1 MKSELYSHKI
11 AAVYPDAATAEAATF
26 RLHAAKLGNSRIV
39 RLEPNSGDADLGVE
53 PEIDETRNTLT
64 KDAAK
69 GGVAGTAAGAVVAG
83 AVSVLAPTLFISAPV
98 VGPLIVLGYGA
109 MIGSTA
115 GAIRGLKL
123 RENMLAG
130 LVKDALKDGYHVVV
144 VHARTEEQQHRAETV
159 INDTL
164 VEEIAHT

>member
-1 MKSELYSHKI
+1 M
-11 AAVYPDAATAEAATF
+11 
-26 RLHAAKLGNSRIV
+26 
-39 RLEPNSGDADLGVE
+39 
-53 PEIDETRNTLT
+53 
-64 KDAAK
+64 
-69 GGVAGTAAGAVVAG
+69 
-83 AVSVLAPTLFISAPV
+83 
-98 VGPLIVLGYGA
+98 
-109 MIGSTA
+109 
-115 GAIRGLKL
+115 